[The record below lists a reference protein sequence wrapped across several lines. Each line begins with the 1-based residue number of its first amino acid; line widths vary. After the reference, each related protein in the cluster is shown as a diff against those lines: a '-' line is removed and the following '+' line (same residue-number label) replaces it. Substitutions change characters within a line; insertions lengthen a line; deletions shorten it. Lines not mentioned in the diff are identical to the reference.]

1 MHQTD
6 TPQDSSAR
14 QDLVLAPG
22 DGDRVEI
29 IASAPPAVIGERL
42 AAVIPFFN
50 GYAPNTRRSL
60 MTSWKIWAEFA
71 LGEGIPIFPPTLAH
85 IERFL
90 LAGIANGRKRATLD
104 QYLFA
109 IDQLF
114 QFAGLDNPMKAKNG
128 RMLWKQLQNDHG
140 LDEEQDKKQG
150 LLLEDLERILAVV
163 SGDEPAAVRDRA
175 LLLVAYE
182 SMTRRSEVAAMKV
195 EKLEFKKDGS
205 GAIKLGK
212 TKTDQSGKGARLPLT
227 AEAMS
232 HLDAWL
238 KLANISDGPIW
249 RSVPARWSGKK
260 PLVKPLE
267 AREVARILKR
277 RAQQAGLNP
286 AVFAGHST
294 RIGAAED
301 LVADGATDAQV
312 MQAGRWKSS
321 TMVARYTKHLRDS
334 DNAMMRFRAKR
345 GRLDGES

>member
-1 MHQTD
+1 MTTSEQ
-6 TPQDSSAR
+6 R
-14 QDLVLAPG
+14 LVLATES
-22 DGDRVEI
+22 DDRVEF
-29 IASAPPAVIGERL
+29 IASAPPALIGERL
-42 AAVIPFFN
+42 AGAIPFFH

-60 MTSWKIWAEFA
+60 MACWRVWAEFA
-71 LGEGIPIFPPTLAH
+71 LQEGIPIFPPTLDH
-85 IERFL
+85 IARFL
-90 LAGIANGRKRATLD
+90 LAGIANGRKRATLE

-114 QFAGLDNPMKAKNG
+114 QYAGMENPMKSKAG

-140 LDEEQDKKQG
+140 LDEEQSKKQG
-150 LLLEDLERILAVV
+150 LQLEDLERIMAVV
-163 SGDEPAAVRDRA
+163 SGDEPSAVRDRA

-195 EKLEFKKDGS
+195 EKLEFKRDGS

-249 RSVPARWSGKK
+249 RSVPARWSGKR
-260 PLVKPLE
+260 PLLKPLE